1 MIQLIWPIHL
11 YIEKKSR
18 TLKSILESDDND
30 WKAFCILFWNPVITP
45 FNPNTKI
52 TLLKYCRCYYFFF
65 ILIHKKK
72 SRDSLRK
79 GEIIRVV
86 GECNIRS
93 LAKGPDIICRLE
105 KGKGGEGDKFR
116 FCYDKIYLI
125 PPMRLCSIIIPPP
138 PR

>member
-1 MIQLIWPIHL
+1 M
-11 YIEKKSR
+11 
-18 TLKSILESDDND
+18 
-30 WKAFCILFWNPVITP
+30 
-45 FNPNTKI
+45 
-52 TLLKYCRCYYFFF
+52 LLFFF

-86 GECNIRS
+86 GECKIRS
-93 LAKGPDIICRLE
+93 LAKGPDIICCLE

-138 PR
+138 TPIETKNPSNLSPPPPFNPLGDKE